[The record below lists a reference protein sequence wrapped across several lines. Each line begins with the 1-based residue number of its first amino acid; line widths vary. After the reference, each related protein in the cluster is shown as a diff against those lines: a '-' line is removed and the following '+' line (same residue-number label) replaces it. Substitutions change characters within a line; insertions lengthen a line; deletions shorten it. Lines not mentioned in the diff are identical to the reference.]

1 MYLNRNIGSIM
12 ENLYYNSMPILESK
26 LKICIIVEDKSSY
39 EQLNASITNKQTLG
53 GRRKSDKSGQGDGT
67 TPDLEIKSVSRC

>member
-1 MYLNRNIGSIM
+1 M
-12 ENLYYNSMPILESK
+12 EHLYYNSIPILESK
-26 LKICIIVEDKSSY
+26 LKIVNTVVDKFSY
-39 EQLNASITNKQTLG
+39 ERLNASVTNKQTLG